1 MLLKLLI
8 FMFYFL
14 VVIHPEFNKAVVN
27 PISACTCSDISG
39 EYAIQKSSLSHSY
52 HSKYNNSRLVRSNG
66 DATINT
72 QLKTISIMVKSE
84 KYDLS
89 QANIFLK
96 HQRVQSVMMRSVHSY
111 KDLSHEYKQRYKT
124 KVLIIRTNNLDPMR
138 C

>member
-96 HQRVQSVMMRSVHSY
+96 HQRVKSLMMHNVHSY
-111 KDLSHEYKQRYKT
+111 KGLSHEYKQRYKT
-124 KVLIIRTNNLDPMR
+124 QVLIILINNTYPIR